1 MADIF
6 RLDGKRVL
14 ITGASSGFGAHFGQ
28 VLAAQG
34 ATVILG
40 ARRVEKLEETAA
52 AIRAAGGKAETV
64 KLDVGNAAS
73 VAAAF
78 AAIGRVDVVI
88 NNAGIN
94 VEASATALTE
104 DQWDSVMDTNL
115 KGVWLVSKEALKQWM
130 NEKRPGNII
139 NIASILGMVGTG
151 DTSRPGT
158 IAYAAS
164 KGGVIAFT
172 RSLAAEWAQHNINV
186 NAIAPGPFESKMM
199 AFALGSDEGRQMV
212 AGTVP
217 MRRIG
222 RPDDMAG
229 AALFLAGRGGSYL
242 CGETIVVDGGIAS
255 VG

>member
-139 NIASILGMVGTG
+139 NIASILGLRVASQLPVYT
-151 DTSRPGT
+151 
-158 IAYAAS
+158 AS
-164 KGGVIAFT
+164 KAAVVQLT
-172 RSLAAEWAQHNINV
+172 KSLALDYARHNVRV
-186 NAIAPGPFESKMM
+186 NAICPGYFETDINRDWFHTEPGQKMIKRMPFRR
-199 AFALGSDEGRQMV
+199 LGNLPELDGPVLLLASDASSYMS
-212 AGTVP
+212 
-217 MRRIG
+217 
-222 RPDDMAG
+222 
-229 AALFLAGRGGSYL
+229 GS
-242 CGETIVVDGGIAS
+242 IVVVDGAHTQNS
-255 VG
+255 L